1 MKILYK
7 KGQWYKNK
15 NIDYVP
21 LMAMRNSLV
30 VTKILFFFIN
40 RMNNCTM
47 IINNNNSI
55 NKKVFNLTTYFTN

>member
-21 LMAMRNSLV
+21 LMAMRNSWL
-30 VTKILFFFIN
+30 TRGNKDFFF
-40 RMNNCTM
+40 C
-47 IINNNNSI
+47 S
-55 NKKVFNLTTYFTN
+55 